1 MFGSKKPKEQRR
13 ASRRMIG
20 AKALIRLDGGFAAR
34 RCNVVDLSDT
44 GVQITIDAAET
55 VRGVFNFCMSADV
68 GSGRPA
74 RVKWRR
80 GSQIGA
86 EFI

>member
-1 MFGSKKPKEQRR
+1 MKPKEQRR
-13 ASRRMIG
+13 ASRRKVS
-20 AKALIRLDGGFAAR
+20 AKALIRLEEGFAVR

-55 VRGVFNFCMSADV
+55 VRGIFTFYASGDV
-68 GSGRPA
+68 GLGRRA

-80 GSQIGA
+80 GGKIGA